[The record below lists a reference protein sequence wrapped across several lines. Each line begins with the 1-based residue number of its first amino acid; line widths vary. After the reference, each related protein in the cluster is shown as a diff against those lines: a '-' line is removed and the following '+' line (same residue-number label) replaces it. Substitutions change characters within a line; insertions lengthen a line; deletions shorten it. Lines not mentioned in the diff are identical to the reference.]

1 MKKVLL
7 GLVLLLTLGMA
18 VQAQND
24 NKAYRE
30 AMVKMMEVSKTMD
43 VMKQMSGQIMNLSKQ
58 QAVSAGTQVPEEFWT
73 GLESRLNAMYDRI
86 IQEMIPIY
94 QKYLTLEDVRAI
106 TKFYETPVG
115 KKLAASNTQISM
127 EAMPIAQKIAM
138 ETMQSLMTE
147 MKEKGYI
154 K

>member
-7 GLVLLLTLGMA
+7 GLVLLLTLGIA

-58 QAVSAGTQVPEEFWT
+58 QAASAGTQVPEEFWT

-94 QKYLTLEDVRAI
+94 QKYLALEDVRAI

-127 EAMPIAQKIAM
+127 EAMPVAQKIAM